1 MRHLLFAA
9 AFWMGWTNLSGQTTS
24 PSEWSVAE
32 LIGLNEPSKDPAF
45 APIPAEW
52 CSRDGLYLRTE
63 ARDAFLRM
71 AEAAALDGVRLV
83 VVSAARNFTYQ
94 NGIWSRKWAR
104 SAYEGWSDYD
114 KALDILKYSAM
125 PGSSRHHWGTDLDL
139 NNLENSWFQSGEGLR
154 VATWLEA
161 NAARFGYHQ
170 VYTEDPHRTGY
181 LPERWHW
188 SYVPLAGP
196 MLAAYNE
203 CVGRAELESLNA
215 PGMDLVDSLRIL
227 SDFVNGIAPVP

>member
-1 MRHLLFAA
+1 MRHLLLAA
-9 AFWMGWTNLSGQTTS
+9 ALLLGSSSLPGQIPS

-52 CSRDGLYLRTE
+52 SSRDGLYLRTE

-71 AEAAALDGVRLV
+71 AEAAARDGVQLV

-104 SAYEGWSDYD
+104 PDYAGWSDIE
-114 KALDILKYSAM
+114 KARDILKYSAM

-139 NNLENSWFQSGEGLR
+139 NNLENNWFESGEGLR
-154 VATWLEA
+154 IATWLGA
-161 NAARFGYHQ
+161 HAAGFGFHQ

-181 LPERWHW
+181 LLERWHW
-188 SYVPLAGP
+188 SYLPLAAP

-203 CVGRAELESLNA
+203 CVGRADLEALEA
-215 PGMDLVDSLRIL
+215 PGMDLVDTLRIL
-227 SDFVNGIAPVP
+227 SDFVNGIAPAP